1 LTSKWSKNRIR
12 HHFIAGRY
20 SLGKPNVI
28 GTLIGVILLTVLMNW
43 ITLLGLRTFIVWL
56 ARGSLLLIG
65 VMIVTL
71 SSYQKKE
78 YRIQIR

>member
-1 LTSKWSKNRIR
+1 
-12 HHFIAGRY
+12 
-20 SLGKPNVI
+20 VI

>member
-1 LTSKWSKNRIR
+1 ML
-12 HHFIAGRY
+12 
-20 SLGKPNVI
+20 
-28 GTLIGVILLTVLMNW
+28 
-43 ITLLGLRTFIVWL
+43 L

-65 VMIVTL
+65 VLIVTL